1 MGMVFMSDRRAQQ
14 CEHAA
19 AGEVHDIAVISVY
32 RVDHKAQCGINN
44 RARLLR
50 VEVFNQFHRA
60 LDVGEQRRDRYALA
74 IGRFMGI
81 CRPLHK
87 YGSWRNPTADGLR
100 LRNQGAA
107 RK

>member
-1 MGMVFMSDRRAQQ
+1 MVFMSDRRAQQ